1 MVYDLDQSVRQDAVR
16 VKFSYCPTAEWKRVV
31 RLELDRQA
39 THDMNYKR
47 EQDRLDEDKK
57 HAVVADA
64 ARKRWASLMTPY
76 DGWRLID
83 IPVDVIQEAD
93 SAMQEA
99 KTADRKWRQLMGF

>member
-1 MVYDLDQSVRQDAVR
+1 MQFTLNLSDCSKADLLWIVEHLCSHYFYNGEFYLQ
-16 VKFSYCPTAEWKRVV
+16 
-31 RLELDRQA
+31 QA
-39 THDMNYKR
+39 LRDLNYKR
-47 EQDRLDEDKK
+47 EQDRLDEAKK

-64 ARKRWASLMTPY
+64 ARKRWVSLMAPY

-83 IPVDVIQEAD
+83 IPVDVILEAD